1 LILKANFNMKK
12 NHFYFLSTTVLVFA
26 ITQLFIY
33 SVDSKSD
40 DELHQQ
46 HFNMKYG
53 IFAIIQPEELDFSG
67 EEIPIYSSEI
77 WERIDKEL
85 LKNTYWQSNT
95 MLYFKKAN
103 KYFPII
109 EPILKE
115 YNIPDDFKYLAV
127 IESGLDNVVSPAG
140 AAGFWQILKG
150 TAREHG
156 LEVNSAI
163 DERYNLEKATVVACE
178 YLQDAYNKFGSWT
191 MAAASYNMGKNGAGR
206 EIEMQAS
213 NNYYNLHLNSETSRY
228 IFRIIAVKEIMQ
240 NPKKYGFMLREK
252 DLYSMP
258 NYKIIEV
265 DSTISDLSIFA
276 KSHNVNYKLLKQFN
290 PWLRTTSLPDKSRR
304 RYLLKIPT
312 DTDLLVFD
320 DIQVT
325 IDSLK

>member
-1 LILKANFNMKK
+1 
-12 NHFYFLSTTVLVFA
+12 
-26 ITQLFIY
+26 
-33 SVDSKSD
+33 
-40 DELHQQ
+40 
-46 HFNMKYG
+46 
-53 IFAIIQPEELDFSG
+53 
-67 EEIPIYSSEI
+67 
-77 WERIDKEL
+77 
-85 LKNTYWQSNT
+85 

-127 IESGLDNVVSPAG
+127 IESGLANVVSPAG

-265 DSTISDLSIFA
+265 DSTILDLSIFA

-312 DTDLLVFD
+312 NTDLLVFD